1 MKLNRVKFSMD
12 ATYKLRQ
19 LKFRTG
25 MTPNIL
31 SRLGFMLSL
40 KEKTIPSDSDFLDD
54 GMEINRHTLTG
65 DHDLLYVALLRQR
78 CFRDGIKSEKNIA
91 KQFRAHMNRGAFL
104 LAAKLTDIQG
114 VVELI
119 QE

>member
-1 MKLNRVKFSMD
+1 MKINRIGFSLD

-19 LKFRTG
+19 LKSRTG
-25 MTPNIL
+25 MTPNVL
-31 SRLGFMLSL
+31 CRLGFMLSL
-40 KEKTIPSDSDFLDD
+40 KENTIPSDADFPEG

-78 CFRDGIKSEKNIA
+78 CFRDGIKSKKNIA

-104 LAAKLTDIQG
+104 LAAKLIDLQS

-119 QE
+119 PE